1 MVSDLY
7 EFFPSIVGTPKEGA
21 EWYNKQESLKD
32 AVIKKSEFVRCSN
45 TMDKLKS

>member
-1 MVSDLY
+1 MVSDIY

-32 AVIKKSEFVRCSN
+32 AVIKK
-45 TMDKLKS
+45 K